1 MFCWKKKQTK
11 NKSKITPEF
20 KVIVWENKKE
30 IKSVTVGDPLNVK
43 YDSKKCSN
51 KSDF

>member
-1 MFCWKKKQTK
+1 MFCWKNKQTK

-30 IKSVTVGDPLNVK
+30 VKSVNIGEPLNVK
-43 YDSKKCSN
+43 YYFENNSN
-51 KSDF
+51 KNDF